1 MKKTTLYLFMLMASF
16 SWQSLSAQI
25 PNAKFKFEFGDNQ
38 YNANSN
44 YSPAPISPLTQID
57 GFYIK
62 DEPTGVDINGNTEHE
77 NFTAVFEVDLSAY
90 NKSEGDVI
98 YIYNESYNVGNAIW
112 DINWHG
118 NSLPLTPAGGG
129 SGTCPYIGTYVETD
143 LFDQSDVYGLPLTI
157 PTYGGVSNSQG
168 EITHNLWLAPGN
180 FGAQSCESAWWSPPS
195 SWQRWQGLHNSCS
208 TKRVIKIE
216 ITVKDVPECFESQI
230 ICPGEILDMNAI
242 NPNGYTASNW
252 SPFNPTTEGVDETT
266 TFSVDLESTYFDVNG
281 NTVTNSTTCTF
292 QVEVINPLYDLIDVD
307 MLCANDL
314 PYSFDVSGA
323 TGSTNNIWSGDNE
336 PLEIIITRTFGNS
349 SVTNIAFTESNWFV
363 DGLDQNSQ
371 TNYFDEASLT
381 FDLYGFYE
389 INYTYGTYI
398 NGDYVICTKT
408 YELTIHKK
416 PKIVLP
422 EEISFCGNNFEPI
435 CIPNPPAN
443 YLFTWQ
449 NPLGAVYQSS
459 SNPCFT
465 PTHYGNHTLVV
476 SNKFG
481 CEYEYNI
488 NVLQGIGPKIY
499 LNDVK
504 YCKDSLNMPSLI
516 GFNYSLINVQSYSW
530 TFNGDPIVGIN
541 GAPNSPQIPFPFN
554 DYDVNGNITELKDG
568 NYCVTV
574 TWNDGC
580 QSKACFEV
588 VECCEMPDAS
598 FQIYN
603 SSVSYPGG
611 TLTVINNPNNTS
623 SYTQEVFT
631 VYVWCPGIHTGW
643 TFFSSTLRN
652 SNFNTPYVFTGL
664 SSKCNYKVVHS
675 IKSPCGKDTNFQYTT
690 NGSGP
695 LPIIVYPNP
704 PKKGMPVNI
713 EMKSYADPAFVEIT
727 NLVTGK
733 RIFNGTLE
741 YNNPIKV
748 DYSVFMKTKGAS
760 FGMYNVKVYNKTS
773 VVNKKLIVR

>member
-1 MKKTTLYLFMLMASF
+1 MKKTTLYLFMLIASF
-16 SWQSLSAQI
+16 SWQRLSATEIPGANFKFSLSEDNGSNWMYPCMVNNQGNIII
-25 PNAKFKFEFGDNQ
+25 PCTNN
-38 YNANSN
+38 
-44 YSPAPISPLTQID
+44 ID
-57 GFYIK
+57 DFSSGGYY
-62 DEPTGVDINGNTEHE
+62 E
-77 NFTAVFEVDLSAY
+77 AVFEIDLP
-90 NKSEGDVI
+90 NTNEGDQILIKNESTNVSYI
-98 YIYNESYNVGNAIW
+98 NCPSMSGTSNNGNPVPWDLLWYDNTLGAINTNSTTLNGAVWPQNSTKTLNIPSSGGFPISGGKVLHSLYIGPDYGCYGWDGIYNYTGQCPFKRLR
-112 DINWHG
+112 INIIV
-118 NSLPLTPAGGG
+118 NDLPN
-129 SGTCPYIGTYVETD
+129 CIE
-143 LFDQSDVYGLPLTI
+143 DQT
-157 PTYGGVSNSQG
+157 
-168 EITHNLWLAPGN
+168 
-180 FGAQSCESAWWSPPS
+180 
-195 SWQRWQGLHNSCS
+195 
-208 TKRVIKIE
+208 
-216 ITVKDVPECFESQI
+216 
-230 ICPGEILDMNAI
+230 ICPGETLDMNAI

-252 SPFNPTTEGVDETT
+252 SPFNPTMDGVDETT
-266 TFSVDLESTYFDVNG
+266 TF
-281 NTVTNSTTCTF
+281 TVTLTGTNALSNNCTF
-292 QVEVINPLYDLIDVD
+292 EVEVINPEIDFIDID
-307 MLCANDL
+307 MLCAEDL
-314 PYSFDVSGA
+314 PYSF
-323 TGSTNNIWSGDNE
+323 NIGGIWTANTETID
-336 PLEIIITRTFGNS
+336 ITVTRTFGNS
-349 SVTNIAFTESNWFV
+349 SVSTTAINHDDGILNSIYGDESELIFNLP
-363 DGLDQNSQ
+363 G
-371 TNYFDEASLT
+371 Y
-381 FDLYGFYE
+381 YE
-389 INYTYGTYI
+389 INYTYLTYVNNVWI
-398 NGDYVICTKT
+398 TCSKT

-416 PKIVLP
+416 PKVVLP

-443 YLFTWQ
+443 YLFNWQ

-504 YCKDSLNMPSLI
+504 YCKDSLNIPSLI

-603 SSVSYPGG
+603 NSVSYPAG
-611 TLTVINNPNNTS
+611 TLTVINNPNSTS

-631 VYVWCPGIHTGW
+631 VYVWCPGIHTDW
-643 TFFSSTLRN
+643 TYLTGISRN
-652 SNFNTPYVFTGL
+652 SNFNNPYVFTGL
-664 SSKCNYKVVHS
+664 SSKCNYKVIHS
-675 IKSPCGKDTNFQYTT
+675 IKSPCGKNSHIEETG

-741 YNNPIKV
+741 YNSPIRV
-748 DYSVFMKTKGAS
+748 DYSVFMKSKGAS